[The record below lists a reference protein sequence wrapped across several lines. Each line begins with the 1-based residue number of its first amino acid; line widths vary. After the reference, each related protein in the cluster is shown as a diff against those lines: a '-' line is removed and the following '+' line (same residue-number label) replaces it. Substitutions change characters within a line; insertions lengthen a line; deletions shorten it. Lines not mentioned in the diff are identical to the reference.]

1 MLRKLGFSVE
11 DDILKTP
18 EQIAQERKDSRLRR
32 KIEFANRG
40 ASVEFTKEERDRINK
55 LQSAQKEARGKMREI
70 SGNERSIAA
79 GERKIDSL
87 DRREAK
93 IDQENRLKMNQQK
106 LSAANAM
113 AQQLETLQKANMPLD
128 QKLKG
133 IEEVLKKRLPDESM

>member
-1 MLRKLGFSVE
+1 
-11 DDILKTP
+11 
-18 EQIAQERKDSRLRR
+18 
-32 KIEFANRG
+32 
-40 ASVEFTKEERDRINK
+40 
-55 LQSAQKEARGKMREI
+55 MREI

-133 IEEVLKKRLPDESM
+133 IEEVLKKRLPGETVGVL